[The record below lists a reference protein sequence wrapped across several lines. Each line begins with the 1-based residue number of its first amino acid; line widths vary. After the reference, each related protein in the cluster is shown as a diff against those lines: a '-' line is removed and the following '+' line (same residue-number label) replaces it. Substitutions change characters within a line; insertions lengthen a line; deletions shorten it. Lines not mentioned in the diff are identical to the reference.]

1 MHPLE
6 TWDFVYGQNTE
17 ESFLI
22 RIKKNRGSAAILPNY
37 THTVKQGITKK
48 RIGI

>member
-1 MHPLE
+1 MNPLE

-22 RIKKNRGSAAILPNY
+22 RIKKNGSAAILPNY